1 MADISITAANV
12 VAGSDVLTERLT
24 AGAALTAGQVIYK
37 DASDSNKAKLT
48 DVDSATV
55 AAREADGIALNNCAS
70 GQPVVVARLDG
81 GGLVTIGGTVTPGVA
96 YYASDT
102 AGGICVFADLETS
115 DWCTIIGIGY
125 SATQIRL
132 CKVRQGVAL

>member
-1 MADISITAANV
+1 MADLSITAASV
-12 VAGSDVLTERLT
+12 VAGTGIKTEKLT
-24 AGAALTAGQVIYK
+24 AGAALTAGQLIYK
-37 DASDSNKAKLT
+37 DTSDADKAKLT

-55 AAREADGIALNNCAS
+55 AAREAYGIALNNCAS
-70 GQPVVVARLDG
+70 GQPVVVALLDS
-81 GGLVTIGGTVTPGVA
+81 GGLITIGATVTPGVA

-115 DWCTIIGIGY
+115 DWCTIVGIGY
-125 SATQIRL
+125 SATQLRL